1 MAPKVLA
8 NAGAN
13 VKASVKKAYN
23 YVTKSGKPDA
33 PKAKAPSAF
42 EQRKVAPD
50 GNAAKI
56 KETYPDVVD
65 AKSMA
70 AIQEAPKKTPDT
82 DAEIYEVEKPL
93 VQSLAAG
100 DPEAK
105 KNAAKFSEETPG
117 ADPEQ
122 AQAKLKESNTK
133 AGMETKMKVVQI
145 FVIVSLAAGGL
156 AYFIISAKKR
166 QECVDA
172 VFRQYPYFKS
182 RALLKQKMAKL
193 GDKCDGAEQSQ
204 LCADINDAYTR
215 LEECDNTLFRNIVG
229 ELLDVG
235 GDVADKGLDVM
246 GKIAEA
252 FGDMFSKFLP
262 IVIAVVVVLLLA
274 AGGYVLWKWR
284 AARAARAPS
293 APSADKPSF
302 GRRYSR
308 LHRTPR

>member
-1 MAPKVLA
+1 MAPKLFGKA
-8 NAGAN
+8 AAK
-13 VKASVKKAYN
+13 VKRFRYAL
-23 YVTKSGKPDA
+23 KSGEPGA
-33 PKAKAPSAF
+33 PKAKAPSAL
-42 EQRKVAPD
+42 EKRSVAPD

-56 KETYPDVVD
+56 KEAYPDVGD
-65 AKSMA
+65 NAMAK
-70 AIQEAPKKTPDT
+70 IQEAPKKTPET
-82 DAEIYEVEKPL
+82 GAEIYEVERPL
-93 VQSLAAG
+93 VQELAA

-105 KNAAKFSEETPG
+105 KNAEDFRRETPEAA

-204 LCADINDAYTR
+204 LCADINDACTR

-229 ELLDVG
+229 ELLDIG
-235 GDVADKGLDVM
+235 GDVADKGLDIM
-246 GKIAEA
+246 GKIAES
-252 FGDMFSKFLP
+252 FGDMFSKLWP
-262 IVIAVVVVLLLA
+262 IVVAVVVVLLLA
-274 AGGYVLWKWR
+274 AGGYMLWKWR
-284 AARAARAPS
+284 SARAERAPS
-293 APSADKPSF
+293 APNAAKQSF
-302 GRRYSR
+302 GRRD
-308 LHRTPR
+308 

>member
-13 VKASVKKAYN
+13 VKASVKKFTYAM
-23 YVTKSGKPDA
+23 KSGKPDA
-33 PKAKAPSAF
+33 PKAKAPSAL
-42 EQRKVAPD
+42 EKSGVAPD

-56 KETYPDVVD
+56 KETYPDVD

-93 VQSLAAG
+93 VQSLTAG

-105 KNAAKFSEETPG
+105 KNAAKVREETPG

-229 ELLDVG
+229 ELLDIG

-252 FGDMFSKFLP
+252 FGDMFSKFWP
-262 IVIAVVVVLLLA
+262 IVVAVVVVLLLA

-284 AARAARAPS
+284 SAR

>member
-1 MAPKVLA
+1 M
-8 NAGAN
+8 
-13 VKASVKKAYN
+13 
-23 YVTKSGKPDA
+23 KSGKPDA
-33 PKAKAPSAF
+33 PTAKAPSAL
-42 EQRKVAPD
+42 EKSGVARD

-56 KETYPDVVD
+56 KETYPDVGD
-65 AKSMA
+65 NAMAK
-70 AIQEAPKKTPDT
+70 IQEAPKKTPET
-82 DAEIYEVEKPL
+82 GAEIYEVEKPY
-93 VQSLAAG
+93 VQELAA

-105 KNAAKFSEETPG
+105 RSAEDFRRETPE

-133 AGMETKMKVVQI
+133 AGMETKMKVFQI

-204 LCADINDAYTR
+204 LCADINDACTR

-235 GDVADKGLDVM
+235 GDVADKGLDIM
-246 GKIAEA
+246 GKIAES
-252 FGDMFSKFLP
+252 FGDMLSKLWP
-262 IVIAVVVVLLLA
+262 IVVAVVVVLLLA
-274 AGGYVLWKWR
+274 AGGYMLWKWR
-284 AARAARAPS
+284 AARAAS

>member
-1 MAPKVLA
+1 MAPKVFA
-8 NAGAN
+8 KAGAN
-13 VKASVKKAYN
+13 VKAGAKRFRYAM
-23 YVTKSGKPDA
+23 KSGKPDA
-33 PKAKAPSAF
+33 PTAKAPSAL
-42 EQRKVAPD
+42 EKSGVARD

-56 KETYPDVVD
+56 KETYPDVGD
-65 AKSMA
+65 NAMAK
-70 AIQEAPKKTPDT
+70 IQEAPKKTPET
-82 DAEIYEVEKPL
+82 GAEIYEVEKPY
-93 VQSLAAG
+93 VQELAA

-105 KNAAKFSEETPG
+105 RSAEDFRRETPE

-133 AGMETKMKVVQI
+133 AGMETKMKVFQI

-204 LCADINDAYTR
+204 LCADINDACTR

-235 GDVADKGLDVM
+235 GDVADKGLDIM
-246 GKIAEA
+246 GKIAES
-252 FGDMFSKFLP
+252 FGDMLSKLWP
-262 IVIAVVVVLLLA
+262 IVVAVVVVLLLA
-274 AGGYVLWKWR
+274 AGGYMLWKWR
-284 AARAARAPS
+284 AARAAS

>member
-1 MAPKVLA
+1 MAPKVFA

-13 VKASVKKAYN
+13 VKARVKKFAYEM
-23 YVTKSGKPDA
+23 KSGKPDA
-33 PKAKAPSAF
+33 PKAKAPSAL
-42 EQRKVAPD
+42 EKSGVAPD

-56 KETYPDVVD
+56 KETYPDVGD
-65 AKSMA
+65 NAMAK
-70 AIQEAPKKTPDT
+70 IQEAPKKTPEAG
-82 DAEIYEVEKPL
+82 AEIYEVEKPL
-93 VQSLAAG
+93 VQELAA

-105 KNAAKFSEETPG
+105 QNAAKFSEETTG

-172 VFRQYPYFKS
+172 VFRQYPYFKN

-229 ELLDVG
+229 ELLDIG

-252 FGDMFSKFLP
+252 FGDMFSKIWP
-262 IVIAVVVVLLLA
+262 IVVAVVVVLLLA
-274 AGGYVLWKWR
+274 AGGYMLWKWR
-284 AARAARAPS
+284 AARAPR
-293 APSADKPSF
+293 ADKPSFGSF

>member
-1 MAPKVLA
+1 MAPKLRPNVV
-8 NAGAN
+8 AN
-13 VKASVKKAYN
+13 VKAKVKN
-23 YVTKSGKPDA
+23 YVTKTGNPNA
-33 PKAKAPSAF
+33 KAKTPSAL
-42 EQRKVAPD
+42 EQRSVAPD

-56 KETYPDVVD
+56 KETYPDVGD
-65 AKSMA
+65 NAMAK
-70 AIQEAPKKTPDT
+70 IQEAPKKTPDA
-82 DAEIYEVEKPL
+82 DAEIYEVERPL
-93 VQSLAAG
+93 VQELAAE
-100 DPEAK
+100 PQAK
-105 KNAAKFSEETPG
+105 MSAEEFRRETPG
-117 ADPEQ
+117 ADREQ
-122 AQAKLKESNTK
+122 AQTKLKESNTK

-156 AYFIISAKKR
+156 AYFIISAKER
-166 QECVDA
+166 QKCVDA

-182 RALLKQKMAKL
+182 RALLKQKMEKL

-215 LEECDNTLFRNIVG
+215 LEECDNTLLRNIVG

-252 FGDMFSKFLP
+252 FGDMFSKFWP
-262 IVIAVVVVLLLA
+262 IVVAVVVVVLLG

-284 AARAARAPS
+284 SARAARAPS
-293 APSADKPSF
+293 TDKQSF